1 MAKRSGGHK
10 QLLTLF
16 ICANRF
22 SRLTEAKAA
31 SMLFRVPVRLMSDR
45 ELRRLEVP
53 QDLDHRRLTT
63 AYYQWKKGVSR

>member
-1 MAKRSGGHK
+1 M
-10 QLLTLF
+10 
-16 ICANRF
+16 
-22 SRLTEAKAA
+22 TEAKAA

-63 AYYQWKKGVSR
+63 AYYQWKRGVSR